1 MGIFQRIKEWI
12 MSKLPIQSIETALGI
27 KLPGIADMPALIE
40 SWRDAYMGHP
50 DWLNKDTDVSLNLT
64 ATICS
69 DLSRKACA
77 ELEITC
83 ALQDGKTEDKVA
95 TEFIAQQIRPF
106 LRHQIEYAL
115 AMGAV
120 VARPW
125 RDNATNTIRIG
136 WYTADQIVPLSW
148 DGRMMTGVVL
158 IDHLITTK
166 DGAQTVLT
174 KLEAHQ
180 LNPAD
185 HTYTVV
191 TTTYKS
197 FSESV
202 LGNEIP
208 IESVPQWAHID
219 QIVPFQHLTAP
230 LFVYIGP
237 PWANNAL
244 LNSPLGCSIIKDA
257 MGTMAELDATYN
269 SLRWEREGGEL
280 AVFVADSMLDI
291 DPKTKEYKNIGAREK
306 RLYLKFQGEEDLIKE
321 YAPQLRIDDLLTN
334 LKAQLSLVCMQCHLD
349 PGAYIYDQASGAIT
363 ATEVRTKSQTT
374 YGTIVDVQIHMI
386 QPAVKHLLYA
396 VSALQD
402 LYKLPVFD
410 KAMQIAFDWGDSI
423 LIDEQSD
430 RNNAQAE
437 VTQGLRSKM
446 SYLMEYRGMTEAD
459 ALQEIQTIKTET
471 PAPSAMSFF

>member
-12 MSKLPIQSIETALGI
+12 MSKLPVQSIETALGI
-27 KLPGIADMPALIE
+27 KLPGTADMPALIE
-40 SWRDAYMGHP
+40 AWRDAYMGRP
-50 DWLNKDTDVSLNLT
+50 GWLDKASDVSLNLV

-77 ELEITC
+77 ELEISC
-83 ALQDGKTEDKVA
+83 ALKGGTTKDPVA
-95 TEFIAQQIRPF
+95 SEFVNQQIRPF
-106 LRHQIEYAL
+106 LRHQVEYSL

-125 RDNATNTIRIG
+125 KDNTTNAIRVG
-136 WYTADQIVPLSW
+136 WYTADQVVPLSW
-148 DGRMMTGVVL
+148 DGRVMTGAVL
-158 IDHLITTK
+158 VDHLITTK
-166 DGAQTVLT
+166 SGTQTVLT

-180 LNPAD
+180 LKAD

-191 TTTYKS
+191 TKTYKS
-197 FSESV
+197 FSEET
-202 LGNEIP
+202 LGEEIP
-208 IESVPQWAHID
+208 IASVPEWAHID
-219 QIVPFQHLTAP
+219 QVVPFQHLTAP
-230 LFVYIGP
+230 LFVYIGT
-237 PWANNAL
+237 PWANNSL
-244 LNSPLGCSIIKDA
+244 LNSPIGCSIIKDA

-280 AVFVADSMLDI
+280 AVFVADSMLDV
-291 DPKTKEYKNIGAREK
+291 DPRTKEYKNIGPREK

-321 YAPQLRIDDLLTN
+321 YAPTLRIDDLLTN

-386 QPAVKHLLYA
+386 QPAVKHLMYA
-396 VSALQD
+396 VSALQE

-410 KAMQIAFDWGDSI
+410 KAMEIAFDWGDSI
-423 LIDEQSD
+423 LVDEQSD

-437 VTQGLRSKM
+437 VTQGLRSKV

-459 ALQEIQTIKTET
+459 ALKEIQTIKTES
-471 PAPSAMSFF
+471 PAPAAMSFF